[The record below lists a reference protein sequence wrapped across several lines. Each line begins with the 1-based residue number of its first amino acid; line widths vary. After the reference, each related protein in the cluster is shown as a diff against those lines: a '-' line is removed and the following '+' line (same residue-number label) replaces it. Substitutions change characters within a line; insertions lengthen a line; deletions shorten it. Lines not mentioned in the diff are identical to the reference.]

1 MDFEGTMLRTETA
14 ASSIT
19 AISDAVKEIVEINGW
34 SGRAQSES
42 PFQYFGEQR
51 GHISQEDNQLRPN
64 DCGEDAAAQRAH
76 DISSRTACPLKPGAG
91 QERLRNFQKTGGFER
106 LSGK

>member
-1 MDFEGTMLRTETA
+1 M
-14 ASSIT
+14 
-19 AISDAVKEIVEINGW
+19 NGCN
-34 SGRAQSES
+34 GRAQSES

-64 DCGEDAAAQRAH
+64 DCGEDAAARRAH
-76 DISSRTACPLKPGAG
+76 EISSRTAWLKPGAG